1 MAVGLRS
8 RDANE
13 QIKIAISIPI
23 LVVSI
28 LADGHLLINDF
39 PPRSSVPRTLQHQHR
54 LKLNENIG
62 KSFTISSSLLEETNI
77 MIMLQILT

>member
-39 PPRSSVPRTLQHQHR
+39 PSGSSVPRTLQHQHR
-54 LKLNENIG
+54 PL
-62 KSFTISSSLLEETNI
+62 SLMRI
-77 MIMLQILT
+77 